1 LAVKEHVP
9 AETMVIVSPLTV
21 QTPVVVDVSVGVN
34 AELADGVAA
43 NGVVEKVF

>member
-1 LAVKEHVP
+1 VIVNPLAV
-9 AETMVIVSPLTV
+9 
-21 QTPVVVDVSVGVN
+21 QTLVVVDVIVGVN